1 MKPSA
6 PTLLRLWLVLALLA
20 GVLPACNMPLASREE
35 SLDEALLLMYA
46 GQMALMPEAFEQ
58 PMAAGVPHLAL
69 LAAQKKTLNEVQAL
83 LTAYEIY
90 YADVAGGLE
99 KQGYATDHPVVASV
113 WKEMETKTAALRAQ
127 RDALEAARA
136 RWRPSGIRRFGD
148 WLGRRVAGVMNFTGR
163 TVQFVVE
170 DVPTT
175 VVQVA
180 PELAR
185 QVVQEKVQ
193 REKSKLFEKGFQI
206 LARKIGPTPVAILRE
221 VVIPLIKRNQE
232 RQERKR
238 QATRVALTAAA
249 AAAQTAAAGRVTPA
263 ADETPEEAA
272 TAEEPT
278 PEDELGTWTVGGEY
292 PGVFDVWW
300 NNYWTGLPDDMDKNC
315 QPTGHAEVDVV
326 AGGESLPL
334 TMRFDFNRKTVQLT
348 FRGTATLESG
358 YDKASATFDA
368 RTVDS
373 WVRANIDRSGW
384 EFGGELEVPLTLA
397 DDWRC
402 WQHVWT
408 ESGDNGFFTWIHDE
422 KRTTVRVPFE
432 GATLQG
438 GERGGSFDLRIGP
451 EDPEAAPITLFFLCE
466 ACDLPPTFPPPE
478 K

>member
-1 MKPSA
+1 MRPLTSR
-6 PTLLRLWLVLALLA
+6 LLHLWLVLGLLA
-20 GVLPACNMPLASREE
+20 GVLPACNMPLAAREAT
-35 SLDEALLLMYA
+35 LDEALLVMYA
-46 GQMALMPEAFEQ
+46 AQMRLMPESFEGL
-58 PMAAGVPHLAL
+58 AAGGRPG
-69 LAAQKKTLNEVQAL
+69 LAARPVQKKSLNEVQAL

-90 YADVAGGLE
+90 YADVVGGLE
-99 KQGYATDHPVVASV
+99 KQGYTSDHPLVVSV
-113 WKEMETKTAALRAQ
+113 WNEMKVKTSALRDQ

-136 RWRPSGIRRFGD
+136 RWLPSGIQRFGD

-170 DVPTT
+170 EVPAT

-193 REKSKLFEKGFQI
+193 REKSKLFERGFQI

-221 VVIPLIKRNQE
+221 VIIPLIKRNQE

-249 AAAQTAAAGRVTPA
+249 AAAQTAAVGRVTPE

-278 PEDELGTWTVGGEY
+278 PEDKLGMWTAAGEY

-300 NNYWTGLPDDMDKNC
+300 NNYWTGLPDDMDKDC
-315 QPTGHAEVDVV
+315 RPTGHADVGV
-326 AGGESLPL
+326 IAGAESLPFS
-334 TMRFDFNRKTVQLT
+334 MRFDFNRKTVQLAFDGMVSEDFT
-348 FRGTATLESG
+348 YFVPTATF
-358 YDKASATFDA
+358 AA
-368 RTVDS
+368 RTVEG
-373 WVRANIDRSGW
+373 WVRANAERTGW
-384 EFGGELEVPLTLA
+384 EFGGELEVAITLA
-397 DDWRC
+397 CDWRC
-402 WQHVWT
+402 WQHVWVP
-408 ESGDNGFFTWIHDE
+408 EGDVGFFIFIHDE

-432 GATLQG
+432 GATLQE
-438 GERGGSFDLRIGP
+438 GERGGGFDLRIGP
-451 EDPEAAPITLFFLCE
+451 EDPESVPVTLYFLCE

-478 K
+478 Q

>member
-1 MKPSA
+1 MKHLPPIA
-6 PTLLRLWLVLALLA
+6 LRSWLVLGLLVGVLA
-20 GVLPACNMPLASREE
+20 GCNMPLASSED

-46 GQMALMPEAFEQ
+46 GQMGLMPEMFEE
-58 PMAAGVPHLAL
+58 PMAAGVPRLAS
-69 LAAQKKTLNEVQAL
+69 LATQKKSLNEVQSL

-90 YADVAGGLE
+90 YADVGETLIRS
-99 KQGYATDHPVVASV
+99 GYAADHPVVKAL
-113 WKEMETKTAALRAQ
+113 WKDMETKTAALRAQ

-170 DVPTT
+170 EVPTT
-175 VVQVA
+175 VVRVA

-185 QVVQEKVQ
+185 QVVQAKVQ
-193 REKSKLFEKGFQI
+193 REKSKLYEKGFAV

-221 VVIPLIKRNQE
+221 IVIPLIKRNQE

-249 AAAQTAAAGRVTPA
+249 AAAQTAAAGRVTPV

-272 TAEEPT
+272 TADEPT
-278 PEDELGTWTVGGEY
+278 PEDKLGTWTAAGEY

-300 NNYWTGLPDDMDKNC
+300 NNYWTGLPDDRDKDC
-315 QPTGHAEVDVV
+315 QPTGQADVDAM

-334 TMRFDFNRKTVQLT
+334 TMRFDFNRKTMQLT
-348 FRGTATLESG
+348 FRGTAAMDLAYE
-358 YDKASATFDA
+358 KANATFDA

-373 WVRANIDRSGW
+373 WVRANIDRSAW
-384 EFGGELEVPLTLA
+384 EFGGELEVTIALA

-408 ESGDNGFFTWIHDE
+408 ESGDNGFFMFIHDE

-432 GATLQG
+432 GATLQQG
-438 GERGGSFDLRIGP
+438 GRGGSFDLRIGP
-451 EDPEAAPITLFFLCE
+451 EEPDAVPITLYFLCE
-466 ACDLPPTFPPPE
+466 ACDLPPTFPSPE
-478 K
+478 Q

>member
-1 MKPSA
+1 MKHLSPIA
-6 PTLLRLWLVLALLA
+6 LRVWLSLGLLA
-20 GVLPACNMPLASREE
+20 GLLPACNMPLASREA

-58 PMAAGVPHLAL
+58 PMEAGVPRLAL
-69 LAAQKKTLNEVQAL
+69 VAAQKKSLNEVQSL

-90 YADVAGGLE
+90 YADVGEGLIRS
-99 KQGYATDHPVVASV
+99 GYAADHPVVKAL
-113 WKEMETKTAALRAQ
+113 WKDMEVKTATLRAQ

-148 WLGRRVAGVMNFTGR
+148 WLGRRVAGVMNVTGR

-193 REKSKLFEKGFQI
+193 REKSKLYEKGFAM

-221 VVIPLIKRNQE
+221 IVIPLIKRNQE

-263 ADETPEEAA
+263 ADETPEDAA

-278 PEDELGTWTVGGEY
+278 PEDKLGTWTVAGEY
-292 PGVFDVWW
+292 PGPFDVWW
-300 NNYWTGLPDDMDKNC
+300 DNYWTGLPDNSDKDC
-315 QPTGHAEVDVV
+315 RPTGHADVVVV
-326 AGGESLPL
+326 AGAESLPFS
-334 TMRFDFNRKTVQLT
+334 MRFDFNRKTVQLT

-402 WQHVWT
+402 WQHVWV
-408 ESGDNGFFTWIHDE
+408 ESGDNGFFMWIHDE

-432 GATLQG
+432 GATLQE
-438 GERGGSFDLRIGP
+438 GEPGGSFDLRIGP
-451 EDPEAAPITLFFLCE
+451 EDPDAVPITLYFLCE

-478 K
+478 Q

>member
-1 MKPSA
+1 MKHLPPIAVRSWLA
-6 PTLLRLWLVLALLA
+6 LELLVGLLA
-20 GVLPACNMPLASREE
+20 GCNMPLASSED

-46 GQMALMPEAFEQ
+46 GQMGLMPEMFEE
-58 PMAAGVPHLAL
+58 PMAAGVPRLAS
-69 LAAQKKTLNEVQAL
+69 LATQKKSLNEVQSL

-90 YADVAGGLE
+90 YADVGETLIRS
-99 KQGYATDHPVVASV
+99 GYAADHPVVKAL
-113 WKEMETKTAALRAQ
+113 WKDMETKTAALRAQ

-170 DVPTT
+170 EVPTT
-175 VVQVA
+175 VVRVA
-180 PELAR
+180 PEIAR

-193 REKSKLFEKGFQI
+193 REKSKLYERGFQM

-221 VVIPLIKRNQE
+221 IVIPLIKRNQE

-238 QATRVALTAAA
+238 QATRVALTAGAA
-249 AAAQTAAAGRVTPA
+249 AALTAVARQKTPTGTGEA
-263 ADETPEEAA
+263 EESP
-272 TAEEPT
+272 TDEPT
-278 PEDELGTWTVGGEY
+278 PEDKLGTWTVAGEY

-300 NNYWTGLPDDMDKNC
+300 NNYWTGLPDDMDKDC
-315 QPTGHAEVDVV
+315 QPTGHAEVDAM

-348 FRGTATLESG
+348 FRGTAAMDLAYE
-358 YDKASATFDA
+358 KANATFDA
-368 RTVDS
+368 RTVES

-408 ESGDNGFFTWIHDE
+408 EAGDQGYFMFIHDE
-422 KRTTVRVPFE
+422 KRATLRVPFE
-432 GATLQG
+432 GTTEQEGKKG
-438 GERGGSFDLRIGP
+438 GTFHLLIGP
-451 EDPEAAPITLFFLCE
+451 PNPEAEPIVVQFTCE
-466 ACDLPPTFPPPE
+466 ACALPLTFPPPE
-478 K
+478 E

>member
-1 MKPSA
+1 MKQL
-6 PTLLRLWLVLALLA
+6 TFRVLHIWLVLGLLV
-20 GVLPACNMPLASREE
+20 GILPACNMPLSLGER
-35 SLDEALLLMYA
+35 SLDETLLLMYA
-46 GQMALMPEAFEQ
+46 AQMRLMPELFEEQ
-58 PMAAGVPHLAL
+58 ATRSAPGLAS
-69 LAAQKKTLNEVQAL
+69 LAAQKKSLNEVQAL

-90 YADVAGGLE
+90 YADVVGGLE
-99 KQGYATDHPVVASV
+99 KQGYASDHPMVVSV
-113 WKEMETKTAALRAQ
+113 WKEMDVKTAALRAQ
-127 RDALEAARA
+127 SQALEAARA

-185 QVVQEKVQ
+185 QVVQAKVQ
-193 REKSKLFEKGFQI
+193 REKSKLYEKGFAV

-221 VVIPLIKRNQE
+221 IVIPLIKRNQE
-232 RQERKR
+232 RQQRKR
-238 QATRVALTAAA
+238 QATRVALTAGA
-249 AAAQTAAAGRVTPA
+249 AAAQTGAAGRLTPA
-263 ADETPEEAA
+263 ADETPEDAA
-272 TAEEPT
+272 TEEKPT
-278 PEDELGTWTVGGEY
+278 PEDKLGTWTVADEY
-292 PGVFDVWW
+292 PGPFDVWW
-300 NNYWTGLPDDMDKNC
+300 NNYWSGLPNDMDKDC
-315 QPTGHAEVDVV
+315 RPTGHADADVV

-358 YDKASATFDA
+358 YDKARATFDA

-402 WQHVWT
+402 WQHVWV

-432 GATLQG
+432 GATWQE
-438 GERGGSFDLRIGP
+438 GEQGGSFDLRIGP
-451 EDPEAAPITLFFLCE
+451 EDPDAAPITMYFLCE

-478 K
+478 Q